1 MLIYYVVFWKP
12 QNASDVFLVRSRAN
26 SATGSENA
34 RETAIGII
42 LRTRPDSLKYT
53 CAVTTWLNDC
63 HKFIHCNLRA
73 PTTIKSIYWDFK

>member
-1 MLIYYVVFWKP
+1 M
-12 QNASDVFLVRSRAN
+12 FLVRSLAN

-73 PTTIKSIYWDFK
+73 STTIKVFTGTLSNLIKKVFTAMENEA